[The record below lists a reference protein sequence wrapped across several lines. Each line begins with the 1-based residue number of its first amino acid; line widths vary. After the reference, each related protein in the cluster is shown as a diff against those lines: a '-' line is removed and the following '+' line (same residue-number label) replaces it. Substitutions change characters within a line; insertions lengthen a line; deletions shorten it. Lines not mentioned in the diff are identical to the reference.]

1 MKCTIQGQVLRIGEA
16 EFEKK
21 KYPFFEI
28 LQVGD
33 ERSSS
38 EVVRVSGNGAKQG
51 ENITFAARVYVSDN
65 GDLKV
70 KKLDDIKGVSK

>member
-1 MKCTIQGQVLRIGEA
+1 MKCKISGQVLRVGNA

-21 KYPFFEI
+21 LYPFFEI
-28 LQVGD
+28 LQTGD

-38 EVVRVSGNGAKQG
+38 EVVRVSGNGAKVG
-51 ENITFAARVYVSDN
+51 ENITFDARVYVSDS

-70 KKLDDIKGVSK
+70 KKLEGVK